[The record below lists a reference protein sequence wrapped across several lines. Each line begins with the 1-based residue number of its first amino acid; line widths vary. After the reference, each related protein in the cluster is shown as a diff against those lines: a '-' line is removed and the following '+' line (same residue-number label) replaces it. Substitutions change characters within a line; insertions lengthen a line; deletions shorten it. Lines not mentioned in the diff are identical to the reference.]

1 MNKMSNFCEY
11 CGAKITNP
19 DAKFCFNCGKPLHDA
34 NESETKPE
42 NIQIN

>member
-11 CGAKITNP
+11 YGAKITNP

-34 NESETKPE
+34 NESKTKLE
-42 NIQIN
+42 KH